1 MFYQDEYTRPL
12 LENLMPWKEPG
23 KGDKDPWKSGGE
35 QPPDLEEIFK
45 NVSGRLQSI
54 FGGGSGKSN
63 GTTKGG
69 YAGSG
74 GAFSLILLLII
85 FWVGWDSV
93 HIIDEAENGVVL
105 RFGKY
110 SRMLQPGFNLTLPRP
125 FETLTKVNINN
136 VRVVE
141 DRGHMLTGDENL
153 VEFVYK
159 VQYRI
164 NNAQHFLFNVR
175 DPELTLRQAAES
187 ALRESVGTNTLDA
200 ILEGTARTKVRI
212 ETQRVLQETLDLYG
226 AGLQVTEFNL
236 VDVNVP
242 MQVRESYSDV
252 IRAREDRE
260 RFKEEARVHANS
272 VIPGARGTAA
282 RIEQEAAG
290 YRAATIALAEGEAS
304 RFLQVLAEYQLAP
317 AITRKRMYLE
327 TMENVMMRN
336 KKVFLDI
343 ESSGNILYLPL
354 DQAANGVNPSRIVP
368 PINPTGTTGV
378 DSPGGSGTT
387 RGKSREGRR

>member
-1 MFYQDEYTRPL
+1 
-12 LENLMPWKEPG
+12 MPWKEPG
-23 KGDKDPWKSGGE
+23 KGDKDPWKSGNQ

-45 NVSGRLQSI
+45 NVSGRLQAI
-54 FGGGSGKSN
+54 FGGSGGKSN
-63 GTTKGG
+63 GSEESSGG
-69 YAGSG
+69 TG
-74 GAFSLILLLII
+74 GAFSLVLLLII
-85 FWVGWDSV
+85 FWVGWDAV
-93 HIIDEAENGVVL
+93 HIIDQAEQGVVL

-110 SRMLQPGFNLTLPRP
+110 SRTLEPGFNITLPRP
-125 FETLTKVNINN
+125 FETLTKVNVSN

-141 DRGHMLTGDENL
+141 DRGHMLTQDENL

-164 NNAQHFLFNVR
+164 NNAQHFLFRVR

-187 ALRESVGTNTLDA
+187 ALRESVGTNGLDA

-212 ETQRVLQETLDLYG
+212 ETQRVLQETLDLYE

-272 VIPGARGTAA
+272 VIPEARGTAA
-282 RIEQEAAG
+282 RVEQEAAG
-290 YRAATIALAEGEAS
+290 YKASTVALATGEAD
-304 RFLQVLAEYQLAP
+304 RFTLVLAEYQRAP
-317 AITRKRMYLE
+317 EVTRKRLYLE
-327 TMENVMMRN
+327 TMESVLGRN
-336 KKVFLDI
+336 KKVFLDVD
-343 ESSGNILYLPL
+343 SSGNILYLPL
-354 DQAANGVNPSRIVP
+354 DGA
-368 PINPTGTTGV
+368 
-378 DSPGGSGTT
+378 GGSGAANIMPPIKTPNNNRAINQDST
-387 RGKSREGRR
+387 GDSRKTGREGRR